1 VIEKPLIRLMIAVS
15 LPIATALLMEQ
26 LPKTGVAEVPFT
38 FQVKDQM
45 LPPGIYSVK
54 QADLGRG
61 IRIQNQ
67 TVATAGLKC
76 VAAKLRFGRVEEP
89 RLVFEKTAGCY
100 SLSEIWFDAEGRGLI
115 LQDGRLEDREVR
127 SVNFR

>member
-1 VIEKPLIRLMIAVS
+1 VIEKTLIRLTIGVAV
-15 LPIATALLMEQ
+15 PIATALLMEQ
-26 LPKTGVAEVPFT
+26 LPKAGVAEVPFT
-38 FQVKDQM
+38 FQVKDQT

-67 TVATAGLKC
+67 SVATASLKC

-89 RLVFEKTAGCY
+89 RLVFEKSAGSY
-100 SLSEIWFDAEGRGLI
+100 SLLEIWFDAEGRGLI
-115 LQDGRLEDREVR
+115 LQDGRPEDREVR